1 MGLAAG
7 LCKIYKGETMET
19 RVNYTTVGIFVIT
32 LTCCIILGI
41 IWLSAGF
48 NSGSYKI
55 YQVNMIESVS
65 GLSIDAPVEYNGV
78 NVGSVKSIDINH
90 KNPRLVKILLNIKSD
105 TPITRGTR
113 AQLNIRSL
121 SGIAY
126 MALEDDESD
135 VTPLTA
141 EKDQSYPI
149 IPTKPSF
156 FLRLETAVTQF
167 NDNFNQ
173 ISQSIHDLLN
183 DENLRNIKQLL
194 QSTQMSM
201 YLIQNE
207 SLPSINQA
215 MTNLDMITRNL
226 ADVSLEMKQ
235 NPAILIRGKEQSQ
248 VLGPGEK

>member
-1 MGLAAG
+1 
-7 LCKIYKGETMET
+7 ME
-19 RVNYTTVGIFVIT
+19 RHANYTTVGIFVIT
-32 LTCCIILGI
+32 LTSMIIIGI

-48 NSGSYKI
+48 SSGSYSI

-78 NVGSVKSIDINH
+78 NVGSVNYIGINH
-90 KNPRLVKILLNIKSD
+90 KNPRLVKLLLKIKSD

-135 VTPLTA
+135 LTPLTV
-141 EKDQSYPI
+141 ETGKPYPI

-183 DENLRNIKQLL
+183 DENLKNFQSLL
-194 QSTQMSM
+194 QSTQSSM
-201 YLIQNE
+201 YVIQTE
-207 SLPSINQA
+207 SLPEINQA
-215 MTNLDMITRNL
+215 MTNLNMITRNL
-226 ADVSLEMKQ
+226 ADISLEMKQ
-235 NPAILIRGKEQSQ
+235 NPAILIRGKEPQA
-248 VLGPGEK
+248 LGPGEK